1 MTLDDQLADAP
12 LAAPSLAGA
21 GGIAAKC
28 RRHEWVRQ
36 VVPMPSVTRTT
47 AIVIPDEIPVGP
59 WFCLRCG
66 TVKDEARSRRGR
78 NAAKR
83 GKRIQH
89 DRIVA
94 LGGRN
99 LAGNNENLD
108 GLGEMFA
115 YESKSGAAFSDRYW
129 RWLTGIPKR
138 GNETGVL
145 IVTEAPGPGHKARSY
160 VVVEYDEWKDL
171 HGE

>member
-1 MTLDDQLADAP
+1 MV
-12 LAAPSLAGA
+12 
-21 GGIAAKC
+21 
-28 RRHEWVRQ
+28 E
-36 VVPMPSVTRTT
+36 T
-47 AIVIPDEIPVGP
+47 AV
-59 WFCLRCG
+59 FCARCNQ
-66 TVKDEARSRRGR
+66 VKDEARSRRGR

-115 YESKSGAAFSDRYW
+115 YESKSGSAAFSDRYW
-129 RWLTGIPKR
+129 RWLTGIPVNAGQTR
-138 GNETGVL
+138 VL
-145 IVTEAPGPGHKARSY
+145 IVTDAPGSAHKARSY
-160 VVVEYDEWKDL
+160 VVVEFDEWKDL